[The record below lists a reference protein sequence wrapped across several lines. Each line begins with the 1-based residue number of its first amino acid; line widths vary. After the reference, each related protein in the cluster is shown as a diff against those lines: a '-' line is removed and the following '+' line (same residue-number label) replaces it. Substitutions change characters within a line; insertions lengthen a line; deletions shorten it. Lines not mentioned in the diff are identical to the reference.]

1 MNRLAL
7 IILAVCSGLAV
18 TVAGC
23 GTKTNPNFCPNK
35 NPDDNCTEPDVCMDN
50 SHCAAPTGVCNTQ
63 TMACVQCT
71 PAAASACVGAS
82 PICGTDNSCHG
93 CTTHAECT
101 GSNLCLADGS
111 CASPDMVAYVAA
123 APGGTD
129 NPTCSFASP
138 CTHVAAALA
147 TGRPYVR
154 FHGTIDEPVVIGSRR
169 VATIFAD
176 PGAKLTNSSG
186 GAILTVQDD
195 GTSLNVYDLTIS
207 DAPNNANG
215 FGVLIPTGGAPT
227 VSLTRVTLANNPA
240 RGLSVAGGTLTV
252 SHSTISS
259 NTGGGVVM
267 TGGSLTMSQT
277 TITGNAGGGISL
289 MGGVFAIVGNVFF
302 NNGTDS
308 GFVGGLTIT
317 TTLNSANRL
326 EFNSFNRNKTQD
338 GLGTAIQCVA
348 GAFTARNNILSE
360 NATATNTL
368 QFSGTC
374 MHAYSIVRPGVLPAG
389 ATNKAGDP
397 LFKDT
402 TAGDLHIQ
410 PGSAAIGGSDPASDL
425 TGIASQDIDGD
436 IRRSPADIGADQR

>member
-1 MNRLAL
+1 
-7 IILAVCSGLAV
+7 
-18 TVAGC
+18 
-23 GTKTNPNFCPNK
+23 
-35 NPDDNCTEPDVCMDN
+35 
-50 SHCAAPTGVCNTQ
+50 
-63 TMACVQCT
+63 
-71 PAAASACVGAS
+71 
-82 PICGTDNSCHG
+82 
-93 CTTHAECT
+93 
-101 GSNLCLADGS
+101 
-111 CASPDMVAYVAA
+111 MVAYVTA

-147 TGRPYVR
+147 TGRPYVK
-154 FHGTIDEPVVIGSRR
+154 FHGTTDESVVIGSRR
-169 VATIFAD
+169 VATFFAD
-176 PGAKLTNSSG
+176 AGAKLTNSSG

-215 FGVLIPTGGAPT
+215 FGLLIPTGGAPT
-227 VSLTRVTLANNPA
+227 VSLTRVTLTNNPA
-240 RGLSVAGGTLTV
+240 RGLSTSGGTLTI
-252 SHSTISS
+252 SHSTI
-259 NTGGGVVM
+259 
-267 TGGSLTMSQT
+267 
-277 TITGNAGGGISL
+277 IGNAGGGVSNT
-289 MGGVFAIVGNVFF
+289 GGTLTLLQTSIANNTGGGLSFTNGTFAIVGNVFF

-308 GFVGGLTIT
+308 GVVGGASIA
-317 TTLNSANRL
+317 TTLNATNRL
-326 EFNSFNRNKTQD
+326 DFNSFNRNKTQD

-389 ATNKAGDP
+389 ASNKAGDP